1 MLNFFKKKEIKV
13 SFLGWNISSRLV
25 KENPTWVSYNA
36 ELLIDIQKSLT
47 NKSFFHHEIQLISS
61 TVGFPI
67 DDLGLFHCHLM
78 PNSVGSAR
86 LVKGRTNKT
95 GFFHLE
101 SGEETS
107 ELELEATLN
116 YLQTLSFILGN
127 DEVSNLFQL
136 KSWTAISKSLM
147 REKGIPI
154 NLAFDFY
161 DLTFCTYKINGN
173 LLGVCEFKID

>member
-1 MLNFFKKKEIKV
+1 MLGLFKKKEQKV
-13 SFLGWNISSRLV
+13 SFLGWNVNSLIV
-25 KENPTWVSYNA
+25 KENPIWFSSNA
-36 ELLIDIQKSLT
+36 ELLIDIQKSLI
-47 NKSFFHHEIQLISS
+47 NKSFFQHEIQLISN
-61 TVGFPI
+61 TVGFQI
-67 DDLGLFHCHLM
+67 DETGLFHGDII

-101 SGEETS
+101 SGQETS
-107 ELELEATLN
+107 ELELEASLN
-116 YLQTLSFILGN
+116 HLKALSFILGS
-127 DEVSNLFQL
+127 DEYSNLFQL

-161 DLTFCTYKINGN
+161 DLTFITYKINGN
-173 LLGVCEFKID
+173 LLGVCNF